1 METAQTPWQRFP
13 CGCGLW
19 HRGYLPQAICTDLT
33 NYSISKG
40 SALIWVV
47 IDWNRGTQIPDW
59 FSWMSEGNKLQR
71 KKGKR
76 TAGRRTGAQC
86 CVSCR
91 LWKNLKFYFDGSMR
105 LRHGR
110 WYASYIPVFFV
121 CLPRQQCYPCGFFSS
136 CNSRDIQ
143 SAWCVRE
150 DWISPFKRWNL
161 VRNGN
166 VLICST
172 QRCGLMQIRK
182 VPHLGGRCSFHIPF
196 INFPQIFKAINPL
209 SWKCCKIASNI
220 SSHL

>member
-1 METAQTPWQRFP
+1 METAQTPWPTFP

-59 FSWMSEGNKLQR
+59 FSWMSEGNKLQQVG
-71 KKGKR
+71 GKR
-76 TAGRRTGAQC
+76 TAGRLTAAQC
-86 CVSCR
+86 CVSR
-91 LWKNLKFYFDGSMR
+91 LLWKNSKWYFDGSMQ
-105 LRHGR
+105 LWNGHDMHHI
-110 WYASYIPVFFV
+110 YLFFFFV
-121 CLPRQQCYPCGFFSS
+121 RLPRQQCYPCGFFSS

-143 SAWCVRE
+143 SAWYVRE

-166 VLICST
+166 ALICSA
-172 QRCGLMQIRK
+172 QRCGLMQIRW
-182 VPHLGGRCSFHIPF
+182 VLHLAWRCSFHIPF
-196 INFPQIFKAINPL
+196 INLPQIF
-209 SWKCCKIASNI
+209 
-220 SSHL
+220 